1 MGCTVAI
8 SRRAE
13 PASPDAGTSVSFTN
27 GKSGKSKALSP
38 TPSPL
43 SSRRINLESTGGLQ
57 MILQQPVLRR
67 KLRSFIND
75 EWTPQ
80 GGQHQES
87 ARTIACN
94 CLDFWTDAKDF
105 SKLRASPFRSY
116 RAAYLFEK
124 YLMHG
129 AARQVPVSTNV
140 LDDCVSTLFSHSPLS
155 LPQRDTDT
163 DSDEHASKKTPPDNV
178 PADIFDASE
187 GEVTTQYYSVSA
199 LQHDL
204 LLISPPPLIP
214 PL

>member
-8 SRRAE
+8 SRKAE
-13 PASPDAGTSVSFTN
+13 PASRDAGATTSVSFTN
-27 GKSGKSKALSP
+27 GKSKVRSP
-38 TPSPL
+38 TPSPA

-75 EWTPQ
+75 NWTPQ

-105 SKLRASPFRSY
+105 SKLKASPFRSY

-129 AARQVPVSTNV
+129 AVRQVCSIEWV
-140 LDDCVSTLFSHSPLS
+140 LLS
-155 LPQRDTDT
+155 G
-163 DSDEHASKKTPPDNV
+163 
-178 PADIFDASE
+178 F
-187 GEVTTQYYSVSA
+187 Y
-199 LQHDL
+199 
-204 LLISPPPLIP
+204 
-214 PL
+214 